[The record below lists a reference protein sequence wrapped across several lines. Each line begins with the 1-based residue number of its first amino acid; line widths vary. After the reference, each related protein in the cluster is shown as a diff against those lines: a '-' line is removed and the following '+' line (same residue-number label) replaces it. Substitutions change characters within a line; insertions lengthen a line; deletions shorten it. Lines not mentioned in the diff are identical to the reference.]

1 VKGETAMRNLI
12 AVSVVM
18 LVMVSSAFAEPEPR
32 GTPSEL
38 TAYLRGLQRSI
49 ILTEITG
56 ESKIEAQADKAI
68 VEISIKTENAS
79 LEACLKSNQE
89 MRENIISELIE
100 AGISAE
106 ETNAENFSS
115 TPGYRSLTD
124 KPGKYKAQTI
134 VKITVTDK
142 DKLPEI
148 AKIVDTHSEVEYLG
162 INFEHSK
169 EKELQKQAIN
179 QAIDDMMKKK
189 TEYEKKFNA
198 TLALRSFSE
207 HSTIPQASQTC
218 NSDMKASFRNTSLQ
232 GSETSKSEVPI
243 DKSPPPFGELVFTAN
258 VSGEFELR

>member
-1 VKGETAMRNLI
+1 MRNLI

-18 LVMVSSAFAEPEPR
+18 LVMVSLAFGEPEPK

-49 ILTEITG
+49 ILTELTG

-79 LEACLKSNQE
+79 LEASLKSNQE
-89 MRENIISELIE
+89 MREKIIAELIE

-106 ETNAENFSS
+106 DINAEKFSS
-115 TPGYRSLTD
+115 TPGYSSFAD
-124 KPGKYKAQTI
+124 KPGKYKARI
-134 VKITVTDK
+134 LIKITVTDE
-142 DKLPEI
+142 DDMQEI
-148 AKIVDTHSEVEYLG
+148 AKIVDVHTEVEYLEV
-162 INFEHSK
+162 NFEHSK
-169 EKELQKQAIN
+169 EKDLKKQAID

-189 TEYEKKFNA
+189 TEYEKKFNV

-207 HSTIPQASQTC
+207 QSTVPQASRTC
-218 NSDMKASFRNTSLQ
+218 NYGMKAYSGKDSLQ
-232 GSETSKSEVPI
+232 GSETSKSEVSI
-243 DKSPPPFGELVFTAN
+243 EKSPPPFGGLVFTAN